1 VAFPIRRLV
10 WITAAATLGL
20 FVGCVGGSVRHLV
33 PRSADYP
40 FLAERSPLP
49 HHVPQYSGGL
59 SLRYAMVHDV
69 LHERLPKHGPAHY
82 RERNRLTQQKLAA
95 LPPDDPAAFP
105 LADDL
110 AAGLE
115 RLGRPDDA
123 VKVMRDKLARQ
134 QARGLT
140 GRDLYTSYANLGT
153 FLVHA
158 NAPKALAGDPA
169 ARERFREGVELVR
182 KSVEVNPEAH
192 FGRERWQV
200 AIAEFL
206 LAAMDRPDLLRTF
219 DCLGDRL
226 DLGIEQILDR
236 EANWIDTGYGRAT
249 DAEFSQD
256 RVMYEVPGF
265 FDPATDPADPAR
277 WGELSPVRRHVTKVG
292 AEQGWDA
299 VPVPSHRKPVPF
311 DEPVLGII
319 GMWRQGG
326 GASPHFALALGEV
339 MLRAGQRHIAW
350 AAFERASRLADR
362 YWSEPSLREFLREH
376 CRKRQA
382 DIERTLSHTP
392 PADAHR
398 PAWQNVSPPLSA
410 AEVADLRP
418 RFEAE
423 LAFGEGYQRA
433 YQQYEEQRIAAGV
446 PIDDPHF
453 FDGFHAGREAI
464 ASPVGAEEWFV
475 WVPRSK
481 ISEYAA
487 GRRWAWGM
495 FGAGLAAILA
505 AGLLRWRTGRADG
518 EPKTPSPVQPGEGT
532 EPGVGSVSRS

>member
-1 VAFPIRRLV
+1 
-10 WITAAATLGL
+10 
-20 FVGCVGGSVRHLV
+20 
-33 PRSADYP
+33 
-40 FLAERSPLP
+40 
-49 HHVPQYSGGL
+49 
-59 SLRYAMVHDV
+59 M
-69 LHERLPKHGPAHY
+69 
-82 RERNRLTQQKLAA
+82 
-95 LPPDDPAAFP
+95 
-105 LADDL
+105 

-123 VKVMRDKLARQ
+123 VRVMRDKLARQ

-153 FLVHA
+153 FQIHA
-158 NAPKALAGDPA
+158 AAPKALSGDPA

-182 KSVEVNPEAH
+182 KSVEVNSEAH

-200 AIAEFL
+200 VIAEFL

-219 DCLGDRL
+219 DCLGNRL
-226 DLGIEQILDR
+226 DLDIEQMLNR
-236 EANWIDTGYGRAT
+236 EANWIDTGYGRASS
-249 DAEFSQD
+249 AEFSQGKA
-256 RVMYEVPGF
+256 VSEVPAF
-265 FDPATDPADPAR
+265 FEPGTDPADPAR
-277 WGELSPVRRHVTKVG
+277 WAELSPIRRHVTKVG
-292 AEQGWDA
+292 AEHGWEV
-299 VPVPSHRKPVPF
+299 VPVPSHQKPVPF

-326 GASPHFALALGEV
+326 GASPHFSLALGEV
-339 MLRAGQRHIAW
+339 MLRVGQRHIAW
-350 AAFERASRLADR
+350 AAFEWASRLADR
-362 YWSEPSLREFLREH
+362 HWSEPSLREFLREH

-398 PAWQNVSPPLSA
+398 PAWQNVSPPLSS

-446 PIDDPHF
+446 PLDDPHL
-453 FDGFHAGREAI
+453 FDAFHAGREPI
-464 ASPVGAEEWFV
+464 ASPVGSEEWFV

-487 GRRWAWGM
+487 GRRWAWGT
-495 FGAGLAAILA
+495 FGAGVAAITA
-505 AGLLRWRTGRADG
+505 AGLMRWRAGRAAG
-518 EPKTPSPVQPGEGT
+518 GSKTPSPSHAGEDA
-532 EPGVGSVSRS
+532 EPGIGSVSRS

>member
-1 VAFPIRRLV
+1 MVARLRRLI
-10 WITAAATLGL
+10 WLTAAATLGL
-20 FVGCVGGSVRHLV
+20 LVGCVGGSVRHLI
-33 PRSADYP
+33 PRSSDYP
-40 FLAERSPLP
+40 FLAERSSLP
-49 HHVPQYSGGL
+49 HHVPQYVGGL

-69 LHERLPKHGPAHY
+69 LHERFPKHGTAHY

-95 LPPDDPAAFP
+95 LGPDDPTAFP

-153 FLVHA
+153 FLIHA
-158 NAPKALAGDPA
+158 NAPQALSGDPA
-169 ARERFREGVELVR
+169 ARERFREGVGLVR

-200 AIAEFL
+200 TIAEFL
-206 LAAMDRPDLLRTF
+206 LAAMSDPNLLRTF
-219 DCLGDRL
+219 DCLGNRL
-226 DLGIEQILDR
+226 DLDIEQILNR
-236 EANWIDTGYGRAT
+236 EVNWIGTGYGRAT
-249 DAEFSQD
+249 DAEFSLRQ
-256 RVMYEVPGF
+256 VYAVPGF
-265 FDPATDPADPAR
+265 FEPGTDPADPAR
-277 WGELSPVRRHVTKVG
+277 WAELSPVRRHVTKVG

-299 VPVPSHRKPVPF
+299 VPVPSHRLPVPF

-326 GASPHFALALGEV
+326 GANPHFSLALGEV
-339 MLRAGQRHIAW
+339 MLRVGQRHVAW

-362 YWSEPSLREFLREH
+362 YWLDPAVREFLRGH

-382 DIERTLSHTP
+382 DIERTLAHSA
-392 PADAHR
+392 PADARR

-410 AEVADLRP
+410 AEVAVDLRP

-433 YQQYEEQRIAAGV
+433 YQQYEEQRLAAGG
-446 PIDDPHF
+446 PLDDPHL
-453 FDGFHAGREAI
+453 FDAFHAGREPI
-464 ASPVGAEEWFV
+464 ASPVGPEEWFV
-475 WVPRSK
+475 WVPRSR
-481 ISEYAA
+481 ISDYAA
-487 GRRWAWGM
+487 GRRWAWGT
-495 FGAGLAAILA
+495 FGAGVAAILA
-505 AGLLRWRTGRADG
+505 AGLMRCRAGRAAG
-518 EPKTPSPVQPGEGT
+518 ESKTPSSSQSSEGT
-532 EPGVGSVSRS
+532 EPGVGLVNRD

>member
-1 VAFPIRRLV
+1 MAVRTRRLAG
-10 WITAAATLGL
+10 ITAAAALGL
-20 FVGCVGGSVRHLV
+20 LAGCVGGSVRHIL
-33 PRSADYP
+33 PGSADYP
-40 FLAERSPLP
+40 FLAERVPLP
-49 HHVPQYSGGL
+49 HHVPQFAGGL
-59 SLRYAMVHDV
+59 SLRYAMVQDV
-69 LHERLPKHGPAHY
+69 IHERFPRHGPAHY
-82 RERNRLTQQKLAA
+82 RERNRLTQERLAA
-95 LPPDDPAAFP
+95 LDPQEPAAFP

-115 RLGRPDDA
+115 RLGRPDEA
-123 VKVMRDKLARQ
+123 VAVMRAKLTRQ
-134 QARGLT
+134 RAKGLT
-140 GRDLYTSYANLGT
+140 GRDLYTSSANLGT
-153 FLVHA
+153 FLIHA
-158 NAPKALAGDPA
+158 SAGRALSGDPA

-206 LAAMDRPDLLRTF
+206 LAAMDKPDLLRTF
-219 DCLGDRL
+219 DCLGNRL
-226 DLGIEQILDR
+226 DLDIERILNR

-249 DAEFSQD
+249 SAEFSQG
-256 RVMYEVPGF
+256 RAVREVPAF
-265 FDPATDPADPAR
+265 FEPGADPADPAR
-277 WGELSPVRRHVTKVG
+277 WAELSPVRRHVTRVG
-292 AEQGWDA
+292 AEHGWDA
-299 VPVPSHRKPVPF
+299 VAVPSHRQPAPF
-311 DEPVLGII
+311 DEPVLGVI

-326 GASPHFALALGEV
+326 GANPHFALALGEV
-339 MLRAGQRHIAW
+339 MLRVGQRHVAW
-350 AAFERASRLADR
+350 AAFERAHRMADR
-362 YWSEPSLREFLREH
+362 YWPDPPLREFLRDH

-382 DIERTLSHTP
+382 DVERTLAHP
-392 PADAHR
+392 VPAEANR

-453 FDGFHAGREAI
+453 FDTFHAGREPV
-464 ASPVGAEEWFV
+464 ASPVGPEEWFV
-475 WVPRSK
+475 WVPRSR

-487 GRRWAWGM
+487 GRRWAWGA

-505 AGLLRWRTGRADG
+505 AGLIRWWAGRAAG
-518 EPKTPSPVQPGEGT
+518 GSRTPSLNLT
-532 EPGVGSVSRS
+532 EVPNPASDR